1 LRSRGQD
8 SGGAEVWA
16 HGLVGMVQCTA
27 EWWLDHRTTA
37 RAALVDDLAA
47 LAWSGI
53 AGIFLAGTGIVE
65 GLTAPTAPAPST
77 R

>member
-1 LRSRGQD
+1 MADTPVRGRREQRGAARR
-8 SGGAEVWA
+8 SGGWTDAP
-16 HGLVGMVQCTA
+16 TS
-27 EWWLDHRTTA
+27 

-47 LAWSGI
+47 LAWGGI

-65 GLTAPTAPAPST
+65 ELTAPTAPAPST